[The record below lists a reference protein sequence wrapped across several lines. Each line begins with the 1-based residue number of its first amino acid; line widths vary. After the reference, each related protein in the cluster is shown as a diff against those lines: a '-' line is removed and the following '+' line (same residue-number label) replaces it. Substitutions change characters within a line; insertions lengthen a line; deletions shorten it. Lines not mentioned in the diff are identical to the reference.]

1 MNAPMSKL
9 ATTPRIC
16 HAEHLPGTVAQ
27 DAHVPV
33 LIVGGGARG
42 LTAALMLYDA
52 GVDCAVLER
61 DATPL
66 GSSALSSGF
75 IPAPGTLAQCAAGID
90 DSPER
95 FAADISAKAKGRAAP
110 HLVQAYAQAIGP
122 ALDALQAR
130 HGLQWQVL
138 DGFLYPGHSVRRMH
152 ATPEKTGV
160 GLMGRLANAVT
171 AVDIPLITEA
181 TVREL
186 WVNAQQ
192 RVIGVGYERPDGTL
206 EHLACDALILACN
219 GFGGNPAMVRELLPE
234 MRDALFAG
242 HTGND
247 GSAIRAG
254 WTSTPSA
261 ACSGSTASDCPICW
275 PQAAPRGAC
284 LATRSGA
291 ISPATACS
299 APWPVATSPRT
310 RPLI

>member
-1 MNAPMSKL
+1 MSHAAMEPRHTALVIIDLQNDFLAPDG
-9 ATTPRIC
+9 AYAR
-16 HAEHLPGTVAQ
+16 
-27 DAHVPV
+27 
-33 LIVGGGARG
+33 GGAVS
-42 LTAALMLYDA
+42 AAAQALPPRVA
-52 GVDCAVLER
+52 AV
-61 DATPL
+61 AN
-66 GSSALSSGF
+66 ALK
-75 IPAPGTLAQCAAGID
+75 AAG
-90 DSPER
+90 
-95 FAADISAKAKGRAAP
+95 GM
-110 HLVQAYAQAIGP
+110 V
-122 ALDALQAR
+122 
-130 HGLQWQVL
+130 
-138 DGFLYPGHSVRRMH
+138 
-152 ATPEKTGV
+152 V
-160 GLMGRLANAVT
+160 GT
-171 AVDIPLITEA
+171 QF

-186 WVNAQQ
+186 WVNTQQ
-192 RVIGVGYERPDGTL
+192 RVIGVGYEQPDGTL
-206 EHLACDALILACN
+206 EHLACDTLILACN

-310 RPLI
+310 RLPI

>member
-1 MNAPMSKL
+1 MNAPMSTPT
-9 ATTPRIC
+9 TTPRIC
-16 HAEHLPGTVAQ
+16 HAEHMPGTVAQ

-33 LIVGGGARG
+33 LIVGGGACG
-42 LTAALMLYDA
+42 LTAALMLHDA

-75 IPAPGTLAQCAAGID
+75 IPAPGTQAQRAAGID

-95 FAADISAKAKGRAAP
+95 FAADISVKAKGRAAP

-122 ALDALQAR
+122 ALDALQDL

-171 AVDIPLITEA
+171 AAGIPLITEA
-181 TVREL
+181 TVCEL
-186 WVNAQQ
+186 WINAQQ
-192 RVIGVGYERPDGTL
+192 REIGVGYERPDGTL
-206 EHLACDALILACN
+206 EHPACDTLILACN

-247 GSAIRAG
+247 GSAIRVG

-261 ACSGSTASDCPICW
+261 A
-275 PQAAPRGAC
+275 
-284 LATRSGA
+284 
-291 ISPATACS
+291 
-299 APWPVATSPRT
+299 
-310 RPLI
+310 